1 MFNILIVEDEKNVRN
16 LMMKYLSKNK
26 YNVLGAEDGE
36 KALDIMENNHIDLII
51 TDVMMPNMDGYE
63 LTKQLREANYNM
75 PILMITAKDTI
86 EDKIEGFRLGTDDY
100 MVKPIDMK
108 EMILR
113 VAALLR
119 RSNIANEKK
128 LVVGDVVLDYDS
140 LSVRKGEQEYVLK
153 PKEFYILY
161 KLLSYP
167 NKIFTR
173 QDVMEEFWDINTES
187 DPRTID
193 THIRRIREKVSDIT
207 EFDIETVRGLGYKG
221 VLK

>member
-1 MFNILIVEDEKNVRN
+1 MFNILVVEDEKNVRN
-16 LMMKYLSKNK
+16 LIEKYLAKNK

-36 KALDIMENNHIDLII
+36 KALEVMENNHIDLII
-51 TDVMMPNMDGYE
+51 TDVMMPNIDGYE
-63 LTKQLREANYNM
+63 LTKELREANYNM
-75 PILMITAKDTI
+75 PVLMITAKDTI
-86 EDKIEGFRLGTDDY
+86 EDKIEGFRVGTDDY

-128 LVVGDVVLDYDS
+128 LIVGDVVLDYDS
-140 LSVRKGEQEYVLK
+140 LSVRKGENEYILK

-173 QDVMEEFWDINTES
+173 QDIMEEFWEINTES

-193 THIRRIREKVSDIT
+193 THIRRIREKLSDIT